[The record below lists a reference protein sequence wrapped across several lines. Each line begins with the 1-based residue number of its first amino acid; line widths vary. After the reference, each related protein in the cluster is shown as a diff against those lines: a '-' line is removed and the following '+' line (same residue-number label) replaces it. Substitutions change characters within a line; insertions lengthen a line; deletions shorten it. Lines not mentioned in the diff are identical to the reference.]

1 MGVDAGKHD
10 AIASAVPGN
19 LPEAVAAVLSASA
32 MEDVS
37 SGESLTIAA
46 AGMTWAARGWGSPN
60 DDPVLLVHGI
70 MSDAGVFWRLG
81 PALAAAGHRVLAMD
95 MPAHGATGPW
105 RGRYALAETAAD
117 LAALIRS
124 LDLDADTL
132 SVLGHS
138 WGGMVVA
145 GLPIAGIRPRK
156 LILLDPPYLE
166 LDDLV
171 ALTQDPIERHC
182 DSVEEARGRLNA
194 TQPEWAPG
202 DVEAKAR
209 ALTRFDAEA
218 VHSILSR
225 NGRWDS
231 GLNLLAEPASSGVS
245 IWYLRGEPHFGG
257 LIPDHMLAQLA
268 ARVGDSHVLTIA
280 DGSHVPMRTH
290 HPEATTLAILEA
302 LAG

>member
-10 AIASAVPGN
+10 ATVSAVPGS
-19 LPEAVAAVLSASA
+19 LPEAVAAVLSASG
-32 MEDVS
+32 MEEVP
-37 SGESLTIAA
+37 SGDRLTIAA
-46 AGMTWAARGWGSPN
+46 AGMTWAARAWGSPD

-81 PALAAAGHRVLAMD
+81 PALAAAGHRVLAVD
-95 MPAHGATGPW
+95 MPAHGETGPW
-105 RGRYALAETAAD
+105 YGRYALADTAAD

-124 LDLDADTL
+124 LDLDPDTL

-166 LDDLV
+166 IDDLV
-171 ALTQDPIERHC
+171 ALTHDPIERHYE
-182 DSVEEARGRLNA
+182 SVEEARGRLNA
-194 TQPEWAPG
+194 THPEWSLG

-218 VHSILSR
+218 VHSILTR
-225 NGRWDS
+225 NGRWDA
-231 GLNLLAEPASSGVS
+231 GLTLLAEPASSGVP
-245 IWYLRGEPHFGG
+245 IWYLRGEPRLGG
-257 LIPDHMLAQLA
+257 LIPDHMLPRLA
-268 ARVGDSHVLTIA
+268 ARAGESHVLTIA
-280 DGSHVPMRTH
+280 DGSHAPMRTH
-290 HPEATTLAILEA
+290 HPEATTLAILHA

>member
-1 MGVDAGKHD
+1 
-10 AIASAVPGN
+10 
-19 LPEAVAAVLSASA
+19 
-32 MEDVS
+32 MEDVP
-37 SGESLTIAA
+37 SGEGLTIAA
-46 AGMTWAARGWGSPN
+46 AGMTWAARAWGSP
-60 DDPVLLVHGI
+60 DEDPVLLVHGI

-81 PALAAAGHRVLAMD
+81 PALAAAGHRVVAID
-95 MPAHGATGPW
+95 MPAHGETGPW
-105 RGRYALAETAAD
+105 RGRYALADTAAD

-124 LDLDADTL
+124 LELDADTL

-145 GLPIAGIRPRK
+145 GLPLTGIRPRK

-166 LDDLV
+166 IGELV
-171 ALTQDPIERHC
+171 ALTRDPIERHY

-194 TQPEWAPG
+194 THPEWSPG

-231 GLNLLAEPASSGVS
+231 GLTLLADPASSGVP
-245 IWYLRGEPHFGG
+245 IWYLRGEPRSGG
-257 LIPDHMLAQLA
+257 LIPEHVLPQLV
-268 ARVGDSHVLTIA
+268 ARVGDSHVLTIER
-280 DGSHVPMRTH
+280 GSHAPMRTR
-290 HPEATTLAILEA
+290 HPEATTLAILQA

>member
-1 MGVDAGKHD
+1 MTEKGCR
-10 AIASAVPGN
+10 N
-19 LPEAVAAVLSASA
+19 LPEAVAAVLSAAA

-37 SGESLTIAA
+37 SGDSLSIAA
-46 AGMTWAARGWGSPN
+46 AGMTWAARTWGSPD

-81 PALAAAGHRVLAMD
+81 PALAAAGHRVLAVD
-95 MPAHGATGPW
+95 PPAHGETGPW
-105 RGRYALAETAAD
+105 RGRYALADTAAD
-117 LAALIRS
+117 LAAVIRS
-124 LDLDADTL
+124 LELDADTL

-145 GLPIAGIRPRK
+145 GLPSAGIRPRK

-166 LDDLV
+166 IDDLV
-171 ALTQDPIERHC
+171 ALTHDPIERHY
-182 DSVEEARGRLNA
+182 DSVEEARDRLTA
-194 TQPEWAPG
+194 THPEWSPG

-225 NGRWDS
+225 NGHWDS
-231 GLNLLAEPASSGVS
+231 GLTLLAEPACSGVPV
-245 IWYLRGEPHFGG
+245 WYLRGEPQFGG
-257 LIPDHMLAQLA
+257 LIPDRVLPELA
-268 ARVGDSHVLTIA
+268 ARAGDSNVLTIA
-280 DGSHVPMRTH
+280 DGSHAPMRTH
-290 HPEATTLAILEA
+290 HPEATTLAILHA